1 MAKCLITKLSGSTG
15 NNELLRLGEMRI
27 RIAKVDNPTK
37 ATQGFSIEVNKPV
50 TIEIVGNGYFT
61 DETLTTNKGKTITL
75 NQGFN
80 DIFVSNDGVEIAIL
94 DKYSITKIT
103 YYTVKSS
110 ASNPYARNISLDISD
125 LKYSTSVVSLDL
137 LSTQATGN
145 IGDLKNLTSLVM
157 VELSGTGVSG
167 NVGDLKNLTS
177 LSTLDLVG
185 TNISGNVGD
194 LKNLTSLSTLGL
206 SNNKVPLTIHIDDL
220 STLTNCKLFFFKNSK
235 LTGDLASLPASCRF
249 ISLSHNVSSSLTWST
264 RSSSSKILAIEG
276 NALLNNIDKMLEDQ
290 AKCQIGISDND
301 PMYLKKISVLGT
313 RTSASDAAVAT
324 LQQKGYTVSITP
336 A

>member
-1 MAKCLITKLSGSTG
+1 MVKCLITKLSGSTG
-15 NNELLRLGEMRI
+15 NNKLLRLGEMRI

-103 YYTVKSS
+103 YHTVKSS
-110 ASNPYARNISLDISD
+110 APNPYARNISLDISD

-137 LSTQATGN
+137 LSTQASGN

-157 VELSGTGVSG
+157 AELSGTGVSG
-167 NVGDLKNLTS
+167 N
-177 LSTLDLVG
+177 
-185 TNISGNVGD
+185 IGD
-194 LKNLTSLSTLGL
+194 LKNLTSLSTLGA

-220 STLTNCKLFFFKNSK
+220 STLTNCKFFFFKNSK

-249 ISLSHNVSSSLTWST
+249 ISLSNNVSSSLTWST
-264 RSSSSKILAIEG
+264 RSSSSKIVAIEG
-276 NALLNNIDKMLEDQ
+276 NALLTNIDKMLEDQ

-301 PMYLKKISVLGT
+301 SMYLKRIAVLGT

-324 LQQKGYTVSITP
+324 LQQKGYTVSVTP